1 MTTSRFGRSPDRTI
15 RQTISGA
22 TAHLGAHSV
31 ELVAVRAG
39 RPTYLAS
46 SEFLV
51 VHEDDEEE
59 R

>member
-15 RQTISGA
+15 RQTIGGA
-22 TAHLGAHSV
+22 TAHLGTHS
-31 ELVAVRAG
+31 
-39 RPTYLAS
+39 
-46 SEFLV
+46 V

>member
-22 TAHLGAHSV
+22 AHLGTHSV

-39 RPTYLAS
+39 RLTYLAS